1 MKYSHFHF
9 CHVTH
14 KFNSFLFFIFCR
26 IPITVPTGLAD
37 FPHEL
42 FRQPEPWAHYRFD
55 DIVQF
60 SEMPRGGHFAA
71 FEEPEL
77 FANDVIKF
85 VEKVEKRIAAKQAE
99 SMTKSKS

>member
-1 MKYSHFHF
+1 MILCF
-9 CHVTH
+9 C
-14 KFNSFLFFIFCR
+14 FSFFYR

-42 FRQPEPWAHYRFD
+42 FHYPEPWVHSRFFD
-55 DIVQF
+55 VVQLT
-60 SEMPRGGHFAA
+60 EMPRGGHFAA

-77 FANDVIKF
+77 FANDVITF

-99 SMTKSKS
+99 SAAKSEF